1 MRLRAACLL
10 LAALLL
16 GGCQGAAYLGQAA
29 IGQARLLAAREPLDR
44 VIADSSRPQSLR
56 DRLTLVRELR
66 EFAGSE
72 LGMGKLRGFSS
83 FVATGRRSV
92 VWNVVAAPEFAIDPL
107 RWCFPV
113 AGCVSYRGYFSRDG
127 AERFARLLAARG
139 NDTYVYGVSAYSTLG
154 WFSDPVLDT
163 WIQRSETEVA
173 ALVFHEFAH
182 QIAWSKADTGFSEA
196 FAQVVEREGVRRWLA
211 ARGEDARYEAY
222 VRRQSVDAEFA
233 ALVERTR
240 DGLASLYAE
249 PLTSEEKRV
258 RKPQLLAALREEY
271 VARSRS
277 WPPVDRRD
285 GWMAGELDNA
295 RLASVSNYEA
305 QVPALQALLAREHGE
320 LAAFYRAARRLAA
333 LASADRAAELAALG
347 SPGRSLP

>member
-1 MRLRAACLL
+1 MH
-10 LAALLL
+10 
-16 GGCQGAAYLGQAA
+16 
-29 IGQARLLAAREPLDR
+29 D
-44 VIADSSRPQSLR
+44 
-56 DRLTLVRELR
+56 
-66 EFAGSE
+66 
-72 LGMGKLRGFSS
+72 LRGFRS

-92 VWNVVAAPEFAIDPL
+92 VWNVVAAPEFAVDPL

-113 AGCVSYRGYFSRDG
+113 AGCVSYRGYFSREG
-127 AERFARLLAARG
+127 ADRFARRLAARG

-163 WIQRSETEVA
+163 WVERSEIAVA

-182 QIAWSKADTGFSEA
+182 QIAWSTADTGFSEA

-211 ARGEDARYEAY
+211 ARGQDARYDAY
-222 VRRQSVDAEFA
+222 VRSQAIDAEFA

-240 DGLASLYAE
+240 SSLATLYAE
-249 PLTSEEKRV
+249 PLPIEEKRR
-258 RKPQLLAALREEY
+258 RKQQLFAVLREEY
-271 VARSRS
+271 AERSRV
-277 WPPVDRRD
+277 WPPEDRRD
-285 GWMAGELDNA
+285 GWMAGALDNA

-333 LASADRAAELAALG
+333 LAPAQRAAELDALG
-347 SPGRSLP
+347 SRP